1 MNYSLRRGKTAS
13 MLSGTRS
20 MISLEFARYLLRSR
34 EQGKEVVAWVFARSV
49 VCVMPFLRKYYRQ

>member
-1 MNYSLRRGKTAS
+1 
-13 MLSGTRS
+13 